1 MNVLFRSLLHF
12 IYPILHLPV
21 CLPEAMV
28 HFQWADHIHA
38 EAKKPILLI
47 NMDETSLAMSL
58 PNTRGTVI
66 MKRWRPKTRK
76 VLKRQH
82 LKQKELRS
90 RFTHMSF
97 VTHNSLL
104 QPALPQIL
112 ICNKSQCTQKELREI
127 RAQLPPNFFIWQEK
141 SAWNN
146 HALTRRA
153 LTLLNTHMQ
162 DYFDVYQVVLLSD
175 VARSHLRRSISLLA
189 RRYEMPLLYV
199 PARLTWLLQ
208 PADTH
213 VFAKLKQAL
222 RVAWT
227 KLRSESVAGDV
238 ATKTWVMCMS

>member
-1 MNVLFRSLLHF
+1 M
-12 IYPILHLPV
+12 
-21 CLPEAMV
+21 
-28 HFQWADHIHA
+28 
-38 EAKKPILLI
+38 
-47 NMDETSLAMSL
+47 
-58 PNTRGTVI
+58 
-66 MKRWRPKTRK
+66 
-76 VLKRQH
+76 
-82 LKQKELRS
+82 
-90 RFTHMSF
+90 
-97 VTHNSLL
+97 
-104 QPALPQIL
+104 
-112 ICNKSQCTQKELREI
+112 
-127 RAQLPPNFFIWQEK
+127 
-141 SAWNN
+141 
-146 HALTRRA
+146 RRA

-238 ATKTWVMCMS
+238 AAKTWAVCMS